1 MVGRLQDTGADV
13 TLTSWAPDK
22 RYNSKT
28 QDDALYISCG
38 MNYWVAHE
46 HKAMARLN

>member
-1 MVGRLQDTGADV
+1 MNSCVPLLFVRLEHSIVGRLQDTGADV

-28 QDDALYISCG
+28 QDYTTV
-38 MNYWVAHE
+38 VA
-46 HKAMARLN
+46 